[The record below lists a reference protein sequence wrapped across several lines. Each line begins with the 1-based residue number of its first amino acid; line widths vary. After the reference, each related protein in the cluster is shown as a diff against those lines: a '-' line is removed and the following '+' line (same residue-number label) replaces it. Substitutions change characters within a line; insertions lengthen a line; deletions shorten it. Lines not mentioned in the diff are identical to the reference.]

1 MMRNDL
7 PSGGGFSV
15 GRFLAG
21 GIPVGAAVGQ
31 ATPNATYV
39 GRRLAYEKQPEGSLD
54 PLANNRYVVYLLRQA
69 GIFIAIYWGL
79 AFFFL
84 IVLGGFSLLTR
95 STVFIGLWAAA
106 AELTPW
112 AFLIAFLLIPI
123 PVVLSEW
130 KFLVD
135 DKGAARPI
143 VFEHVTYA
151 FRRRNTPVDSI
162 GVRRLSLPG
171 GITRDYL
178 EITRGVFSGYIS
190 CFEEGN
196 DLYVGWTF
204 WLRMSPLKFILL
216 RVQRLWHEITQKAN
230 ELYVTLRYESAKSMR
245 EAMHS
250 AAREGIDVAAGQL
263 EAEGHGIV
271 ATLQVSTSTVG
282 GA

>member
-1 MMRNDL
+1 MRNDL
-7 PSGGGFSV
+7 PPGGGLSV
-15 GRFLAG
+15 GRFVTG
-21 GIPVGAAVGQ
+21 GIPAGAAVGR
-31 ATPNATYV
+31 ATPNATYL
-39 GRRLAYEKQPEGSLD
+39 GRRLAYEKEPEGSLD
-54 PLANNRYVVYLLRQA
+54 PLASNRYVIYLLRQA
-69 GIFIAIYWGL
+69 GIFIALYWGL

-95 STVFIGLWAAA
+95 STFFIGLWGVA

-123 PVVLSEW
+123 PVLVSEW

-135 DKGAARPI
+135 DKGAARPV

-204 WLRMSPLKFILL
+204 WLRMPPYQWFLL
-216 RVQRLWHEITQKAN
+216 RCERVWHEITQRAN
-230 ELYVTLRYESAKSMR
+230 ELYVTLRYESAKAMR

-250 AAREGIDVAAGQL
+250 AAREGIDVAAGQA
-263 EAEGHGIV
+263 EAQGQGIV

-282 GA
+282 GS